1 MRIDGKTMKL
11 TDYLGKVFE
20 CSCGRTHYTRLE
32 AAEIKENA
40 VEMLPDYLRKFGY
53 RHIYLVSDD
62 ITYEIAGRR
71 IREMLAKEGFSVQ
84 NHVFRTKALVPDEE
98 ALGEMLLALNPDFEV
113 MIAVGTGS
121 INDLV
126 RFFSYRTKR
135 PFVTVATAP
144 PMDGFASTVA
154 ALITG
159 HCKTTY
165 ETHSPRLIIGD
176 TAILKDA
183 PFPMISAGLGDIL
196 GKFTCLCD
204 WKLSR
209 IINGEYYCQ
218 AMVDMVNNCIQ
229 DVYQN
234 AARVKEKDQEAVGK
248 VMEALVQTGVAL
260 SFAGNSRP
268 AAGCEHH
275 LSHYW
280 EMLFLQKALPPVLH
294 GAKVGIGTVM
304 ILRAAELLQITP
316 VNFEAARNHARS
328 YCPEQWETD
337 IRRVYGAAADGI
349 IQLERDSG
357 KNRTE
362 GVLKRIDVIQEHWEE
377 IQGLLRELP
386 KAERMKSLLKQLDA
400 PYYPAQKGITDEML
414 WNGIVYAKE
423 TRSRYTI
430 LQLLWDLGISESMA
444 DQLVAYVN
452 QEAICGVL
460 D

>member
-1 MRIDGKTMKL
+1 
-11 TDYLGKVFE
+11 
-20 CSCGRTHYTRLE
+20 
-32 AAEIKENA
+32 
-40 VEMLPDYLRKFGY
+40 
-53 RHIYLVSDD
+53 
-62 ITYEIAGRR
+62 
-71 IREMLAKEGFSVQ
+71 
-84 NHVFRTKALVPDEE
+84 
-98 ALGEMLLALNPDFEV
+98 
-113 MIAVGTGS
+113 
-121 INDLV
+121 
-126 RFFSYRTKR
+126 
-135 PFVTVATAP
+135 
-144 PMDGFASTVA
+144 
-154 ALITG
+154 
-159 HCKTTY
+159 
-165 ETHSPRLIIGD
+165 
-176 TAILKDA
+176 
-183 PFPMISAGLGDIL
+183 
-196 GKFTCLCD
+196 
-204 WKLSR
+204 
-209 IINGEYYCQ
+209 
-218 AMVDMVNNCIQ
+218 
-229 DVYQN
+229 
-234 AARVKEKDQEAVGK
+234 
-248 VMEALVQTGVAL
+248 
-260 SFAGNSRP
+260 
-268 AAGCEHH
+268 
-275 LSHYW
+275 
-280 EMLFLQKALPPVLH
+280 
-294 GAKVGIGTVM
+294 M